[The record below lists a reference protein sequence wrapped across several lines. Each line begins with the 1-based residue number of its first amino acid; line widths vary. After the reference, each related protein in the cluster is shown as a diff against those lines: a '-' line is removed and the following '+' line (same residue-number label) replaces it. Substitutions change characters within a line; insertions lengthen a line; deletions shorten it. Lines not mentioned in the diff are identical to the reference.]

1 LVEASAA
8 KTGAAPPEPSLE
20 EELKRY
26 EGHLVKLE
34 ELRRWGQVSEEAYQT
49 LKREYA
55 AKIEELKKRVQ
66 AR

>member
-1 LVEASAA
+1 M
-8 KTGAAPPEPSLE
+8 
-20 EELKRY
+20 KRY